1 MPIVSSE
8 ITHDDPQVDGRRY
21 IHERHVDDRD
31 REYIFIYLA
40 DADWDAEASLT
51 ARVPPLDEQIRQ
63 QDELAQA
70 EEGQAAT
77 ESRHREGPKGSLRS
91 KDR

>member
-51 ARVPPLDEQIRQ
+51 ARIPPLDDQIRQ
-63 QDELAQA
+63 ADELAQA
-70 EEGQAAT
+70 EEAAK
-77 ESRHREGPKGSLRS
+77 EGHDIQGPEGSVRRKGR
-91 KDR
+91 